1 MVSSGLYQKYTYKVM
16 ARGRKERELKRSRIT
31 VIGEGLTE
39 KWYFEHL
46 RNVKGFRYDCKPR
59 FFTQQ
64 SYSEMSKLIDLVIEN
79 GGIAVCICDA
89 DITRTN
95 PAEQVRLKELKRKF
109 SNNDNVVICDSMP
122 SIEFWFLIHYLNT
135 SKYFNDSKEVI
146 QTLRRWLPEY
156 NKNGDML
163 EKQQWVSSLCSDGK
177 LEKACK
183 IAESLTIES
192 PSYSNIYKAIELFEK
207 VERTNG

>member
-1 MVSSGLYQKYTYKVM
+1 M
-16 ARGRKERELKRSRIT
+16 ARGRKEREIKRSRIT

-46 RNVKGFRYDCKPR
+46 RSIKGFRYDCKPR

-64 SYSEMSKLIDLVIEN
+64 SYSEMSKLIDWVLEN
-79 GGIAVCICDA
+79 GGIAVCVCDA

-95 PAEQVRLKELKRKF
+95 PTEQARLKELKQKF
-109 SNNDNVVICDSMP
+109 SNNDNVIICDSMP

-146 QTLRRWLPEY
+146 QALRRWLPEY
-156 NKNGDML
+156 SKSGAML
-163 EKQQWVSSLCSDGK
+163 EKPQWVLNLCSDGK
-177 LEKACK
+177 LEKHV
-183 IAESLTIES
+183 LPQS
-192 PSYSNIYKAIELFEK
+192 P
-207 VERTNG
+207 

>member
-1 MVSSGLYQKYTYKVM
+1 M
-16 ARGRKERELKRSRIT
+16 ARGRKERELKCSRIT

-46 RNVKGFRYDCKPR
+46 RSIKGFRYDCKPR

-64 SYSEMSKLIDLVIEN
+64 SYGEMSKLIDSVIEN
-79 GGIAVCICDA
+79 GGIAVCVCDA

-95 PAEQVRLKELKRKF
+95 PIEQTRLKELKQKF
-109 SNNDNVVICDSMP
+109 SNNDNVIICDSMP

-146 QTLRRWLPEY
+146 QALRKWLPEY
-156 NKNGDML
+156 SKNGTML
-163 EKQQWVSSLCSDGK
+163 EKQQWVSNLCYDGK
-177 LEKACK
+177 LEKACAT
-183 IAESLTIES
+183 AESMRPES

-207 VERTNG
+207 SIKA